1 MEEKESFFFFFFPV
15 VFDCIHVEVMRK
27 FSVHGLGST
36 EVTRNFV
43 CLPKIAVA
51 IAQVVD
57 KDGGMN
63 WN

>member
-1 MEEKESFFFFFFPV
+1 
-15 VFDCIHVEVMRK
+15 MRK

-43 CLPKIAVA
+43 YLPKIAVA